1 MLCAFAINDDEAD
14 TLFSAPFKNSWIR
27 HCGGIL
33 SVYKDWRKMRKFEEK
48 MLCHS
53 YLQTVDFDWR
63 SSKRNNWQKWRTSQ
77 SYSTLSVQN
86 GDGNSAVDNYNHV
99 IVTLC
104 APCFIEMDLNNS
116 S

>member
-1 MLCAFAINDDEAD
+1 MMTRPIRCFPPPLKIPG
-14 TLFSAPFKNSWIR
+14 SATVE
-27 HCGGIL
+27 
-33 SVYKDWRKMRKFEEK
+33 VYLVCTKIGEKCLNFEEK
-48 MLCHS
+48 MLWHS

-104 APCFIEMDLNNS
+104 APCLIEIDLLNNS